1 MIHPPNV
8 LVMDDD
14 SGSRDAICNYLAA
27 KGYRLTVARNAAQ
40 GLEAVTRLVPDLI
53 ICDLTLPD
61 RSGLR
66 VLEQI
71 RLTRS
76 IPFVMLTTLGGP
88 ALRSLAL
95 LMGAD
100 DVLKKP
106 FSLNRLFEIVSR
118 ICPLPSPVPREAAPQ
133 LDETASA
140 NVKS

>member
-8 LVMDDD
+8 LVVDDD
-14 SGSRDAICNYLAA
+14 SGSRDAVCNFLAA

-40 GLEAVTRLVPDLI
+40 GLEAANRLVPDLI

-61 RSGLR
+61 QSGLR
-66 VLEQI
+66 VLEQV

-76 IPFVMLTTLGGP
+76 IPFMMLTALGGP

-95 LMGAD
+95 LIGAD

-106 FSLNRLFEIVSR
+106 FSMNRLFEIVSR
-118 ICPLPSPVPREAAPQ
+118 LCPLPAPVPREVAPQ
-133 LDETASA
+133 LDETASTHA
-140 NVKS
+140 GH